1 MINKVILIGNLGA
14 DPEIRTLESGVMVA
28 KLRLATNENYQDKNG
43 EWQTLTEWH
52 DVIMWRSMAERAQAS
67 LKKGAQI
74 YVEGKLTHRLWD
86 DQNGNKRK
94 TTEVVANTYRLMG
107 RREDQVNDMS
117 NFPSE
122 ESAYASSTGSK
133 PQASPSSSSSNES
146 NAADK
151 KENTEAA
158 AEDDLPF

>member
-14 DPEIRTLESGVMVA
+14 DPEIRALENGTMVA
-28 KLRLATNENYQDKNG
+28 KLRVATNENYQDKNG
-43 EWQTLTEWH
+43 EWQTQTEWH
-52 DVIMWRSMAERAQAS
+52 DVVMWRSMAERAQAS

-94 TTEVVANTYRLMG
+94 TTEVVANTYRLMS
-107 RREDQVNDMS
+107 RREEHENNTT

-122 ESAYASSTGSK
+122 ESAYASSTSNS
-133 PQASPSSSSSNES
+133 PQAASTPSNE
-146 NAADK
+146 A
-151 KENTEAA
+151 NTTGDTQPI